1 MYLETE
7 EQDRMYQL
15 SDSSVKYFH
24 LKKSEVRSIL
34 TKQNVI
40 WISIFG
46 SRMVAYL
53 FFFNKRMVAYLF
65 KQKIDKKLPRFFKSY
80 SMFIDY

>member
-46 SRMVAYL
+46 SRSHIS
-53 FFFNKRMVAYLF
+53 FFNKRMVAYLF